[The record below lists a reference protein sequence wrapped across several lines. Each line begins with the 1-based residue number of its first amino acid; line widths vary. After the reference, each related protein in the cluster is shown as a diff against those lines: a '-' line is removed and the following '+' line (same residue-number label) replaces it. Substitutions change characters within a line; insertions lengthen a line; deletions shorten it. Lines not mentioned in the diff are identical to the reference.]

1 MNDNKPT
8 PLDANGFVP
17 LVVALAQRPGVMSRS
32 AARRIITT
40 AGVTVDGEFVRDI
53 NAVVR
58 PDADIKV
65 GR

>member
-1 MNDNKPT
+1 MNDNPT
-8 PLDANGFVP
+8 PLDANGFIP
-17 LVVALAQRPGVMSRS
+17 LVVVLAERPGVMSRA
-32 AARRIITT
+32 AARRVITT
-40 AGVTVDGEFVRDI
+40 GGVAVDGITVRDI